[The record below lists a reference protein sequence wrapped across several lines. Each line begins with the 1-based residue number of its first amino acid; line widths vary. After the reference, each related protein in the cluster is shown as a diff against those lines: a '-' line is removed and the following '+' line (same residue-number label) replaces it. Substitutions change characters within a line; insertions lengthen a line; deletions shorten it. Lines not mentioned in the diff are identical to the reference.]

1 MPSADEPPLEPVFSQ
16 PRAEAGLLP
25 GGLHYLNIT
34 VPKAGTD
41 RYESI
46 VADPSFGRELL
57 FDGGADSFC
66 TVRLD
71 VHGAVH
77 SIVYL
82 GPTPVAALNWLQL
95 VGLPEAAINRLA
107 SRYDEGIVP
116 DLPAFLEQN
125 WAVALYHD
133 RFGEFRAALRLELES
148 DADMQALLDGAR
160 PAAVG
165 GEQLKVAD
173 FLAKLPYYLLLTT
186 YYLLLLTTYYYSL
199 GGRLPRQAAG
209 AEAGPRARAAAR
221 LHPDQP
227 EPPRHVPRAL
237 QRHHEEDGGHPA
249 HVRRRHHRGR
259 RGARR
264 PGFWHARRE

>member
-1 MPSADEPPLEPVFSQ
+1 M
-16 PRAEAGLLP
+16 
-25 GGLHYLNIT
+25 
-34 VPKAGTD
+34 
-41 RYESI
+41 
-46 VADPSFGRELL
+46 
-57 FDGGADSFC
+57 
-66 TVRLD
+66 
-71 VHGAVH
+71 HGAVH

-173 FLAKLPYYLLLTT
+173 FLAKLPE
-186 YYLLLLTTYYYSL
+186 
-199 GGRLPRQAAG
+199 PK
-209 AEAGPRARAAAR
+209 RALVHAR
-221 LHPDQP
+221 LLDYIQTNQSHLDMYL
-227 EPPRHVPRAL
+227 VPSSAIMKKM
-237 QRHHEEDGGHPA
+237 EDTQLM
-249 HVRRRHHRGR
+249 
-259 RGARR
+259 
-264 PGFWHARRE
+264 

>member
-1 MPSADEPPLEPVFSQ
+1 M
-16 PRAEAGLLP
+16 
-25 GGLHYLNIT
+25 
-34 VPKAGTD
+34 
-41 RYESI
+41 
-46 VADPSFGRELL
+46 
-57 FDGGADSFC
+57 
-66 TVRLD
+66 
-71 VHGAVH
+71 HGAVH

-173 FLAKLPYYLLLTT
+173 FLAKLPE
-186 YYLLLLTTYYYSL
+186 
-199 GGRLPRQAAG
+199 PK
-209 AEAGPRARAAAR
+209 RALVHAR
-221 LHPDQP
+221 LLDYVQTNQSHLDMYL
-227 EPPRHVPRAL
+227 VPSSAIMKKM
-237 QRHHEEDGGHPA
+237 EDTQLI
-249 HVRRRHHRGR
+249 
-259 RGARR
+259 
-264 PGFWHARRE
+264 

>member
-1 MPSADEPPLEPVFSQ
+1 M
-16 PRAEAGLLP
+16 
-25 GGLHYLNIT
+25 
-34 VPKAGTD
+34 
-41 RYESI
+41 
-46 VADPSFGRELL
+46 
-57 FDGGADSFC
+57 
-66 TVRLD
+66 
-71 VHGAVH
+71 HGAVH

-186 YYLLLLTTYYYSL
+186 YYLLLTTTYYLLLLTRWPTSSPSC
-199 GGRLPRQAAG
+199 RSRS
-209 AEAGPRARAAAR
+209 GPSCTRGCSTTSRPTRATSTCTSC
-221 LHPDQP
+221 
-227 EPPRHVPRAL
+227 PPAPS
-237 QRHHEEDGGHPA
+237 
-249 HVRRRHHRGR
+249 
-259 RGARR
+259 
-264 PGFWHARRE
+264 

>member
-1 MPSADEPPLEPVFSQ
+1 M
-16 PRAEAGLLP
+16 
-25 GGLHYLNIT
+25 
-34 VPKAGTD
+34 
-41 RYESI
+41 
-46 VADPSFGRELL
+46 
-57 FDGGADSFC
+57 
-66 TVRLD
+66 RLD

-173 FLAKLPYYLLLTT
+173 FLAKLPE
-186 YYLLLLTTYYYSL
+186 
-199 GGRLPRQAAG
+199 PK
-209 AEAGPRARAAAR
+209 RALVHAR
-221 LHPDQP
+221 LLDYVQTNQSHLDMYL
-227 EPPRHVPRAL
+227 VPSSAIMKKM
-237 QRHHEEDGGHPA
+237 EDTQLM
-249 HVRRRHHRGR
+249 
-259 RGARR
+259 
-264 PGFWHARRE
+264 